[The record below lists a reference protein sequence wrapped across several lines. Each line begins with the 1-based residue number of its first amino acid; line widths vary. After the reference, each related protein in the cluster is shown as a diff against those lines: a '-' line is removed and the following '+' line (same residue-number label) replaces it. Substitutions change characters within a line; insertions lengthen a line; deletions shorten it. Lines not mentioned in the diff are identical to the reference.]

1 MGVLPFELALTF
13 YFAATIVSVTELFKE
28 SKVTSRI
35 TLLLAGAGFLIH
47 TISII
52 YRYVAA
58 GHIPITNTHE
68 ATSFFAWC
76 IVLIFFL
83 LQFRY
88 RVTLLSS
95 FIIPSGIHHFMLL
108 SSMLPREINLL
119 RRFFKAIEQYMVM
132 PSTGS
137 DSDVSMTLKNRLKG
151 FISLESIEDK
161 SIRANDTGIIKE
173 ERRVDSVPEL
183 QQEKDKHNAPGND
196 VASWVFVIGMCP
208 AAT

>member
-35 TLLLAGAGFLIH
+35 TLLLAGVGFLIH
-47 TISII
+47 TVSII

-88 RVTLLSS
+88 
-95 FIIPSGIHHFMLL
+95 
-108 SSMLPREINLL
+108 
-119 RRFFKAIEQYMVM
+119 
-132 PSTGS
+132 
-137 DSDVSMTLKNRLKG
+137 
-151 FISLESIEDK
+151 
-161 SIRANDTGIIKE
+161 KE
-173 ERRVDSVPEL
+173 
-183 QQEKDKHNAPGND
+183 
-196 VASWVFVIGMCP
+196 
-208 AAT
+208 